1 MSRPIDAQE
10 FLRRFR
16 LALSPL
22 PAAERDEI
30 AREVASHIAERSPDE
45 GALAREFGAPE
56 DYAAEFL
63 AERSLRGALASGTPW
78 ALGRALLGAVG
89 QVMALLVV
97 VPLVVLQVMAVALV
111 ALGVVKPFAPA
122 HIGLFLD
129 AGGGLRVVG
138 YSSTVP
144 AGVHEVLGLWAMPA
158 FIVAGVAIGWASH
171 AAMRALAAG
180 RLRRAA
186 RARVA

>member
-30 AREVASHIAERSPDE
+30 AREVGSHIADRSLDAD
-45 GALAREFGAPE
+45 ALARAFGAPE
-56 DYAAEFL
+56 AYAGEFL

-89 QVMALLVV
+89 QVWALLVV
-97 VPLVVLQVMAVALV
+97 VPLVVLQVMAVTLV

-129 AGGGLRVVG
+129 AGGGLRLVG
-138 YSSTVP
+138 YSSSVP
-144 AGVHEVLGLWAMPA
+144 AGVHDVLGAWATPA
-158 FIVAGVAIGWASH
+158 FIVAGVAIGWASQT
-171 AAMRALAAG
+171 AMRALAAG

-186 RARVA
+186 RVRVA

>member
-1 MSRPIDAQE
+1 MSQPIDAQE

-30 AREVASHIAERSPDE
+30 AREVASHFAERPLDAES
-45 GALAREFGAPE
+45 LAREFGAPE
-56 DYAAEFL
+56 DYAGEFL
-63 AERSLRGALASGTPW
+63 AERALRGALASGTPW

-89 QVMALLVV
+89 QGMALLVV
-97 VPLVVLQVMAVALV
+97 VPLVVLEVMAVALV

-122 HIGLFLD
+122 HIGLFLN
-129 AGGGLRVVG
+129 AGGGLQVVG
-138 YSSTVP
+138 YSSAVP
-144 AGVHEVLGLWAMPA
+144 SGTHEVLGPWATPA
-158 FIVAGVAIGWASH
+158 FIVAGLVIGWASN